1 MKNQHRRTSERGD
14 YCHGCHNKHEDTR
27 ARRIPVEIIIDGFVR
42 NGVVI
47 LTAIVVVA
55 VVAPARP

>member
-14 YCHGCHNKHEDTR
+14 YCHGCHEKHEDTR
-27 ARRIPVEIIIDGFVR
+27 AQRIAVEIIIHGFVP

-47 LTAIVVVA
+47 LAAIVVVA